1 MQNYL
6 PLLTKSKHYT
16 KGKQLPFGYFKKYN
30 LMITSK
36 TKNGPASATE
46 CKATLNAIADAL
58 YVIGGKW
65 KLRIIVA
72 LKDGNKRFN
81 ELQRVIDGIS
91 AKVLSTELKDL
102 ELNGF
107 VSRKIFT
114 GTPVIVEYELSGYAE
129 TLNEVLHSL
138 SEWGAMHRQSVKK
151 SMKNRKPVEAL

>member
-1 MQNYL
+1 M
-6 PLLTKSKHYT
+6 TKLKIEEEVS
-16 KGKQLPFGYFKKYN
+16 
-30 LMITSK
+30 
-36 TKNGPASATE
+36 SATE

-72 LKDGNKRFN
+72 LKGGNKRFN
-81 ELQRVIDGIS
+81 ELHRVVEGIS

-107 VSRKIFT
+107 INRKVFT
-114 GTPVIVEYELSGYAE
+114 GTPVIVEYELSPYAD

-138 SEWGAMHRQSVKK
+138 SDWGAMHREKVRK
-151 SMKNRKPVEAL
+151 SMMKKNAVGV